1 MYRFEWALVTLQA
14 FNAIK
19 KFLTTPPVLK
29 PPNGATANQS
39 VDDLFLYISCTTHV
53 VGTAL
58 VVGREEGH
66 VQAVQY
72 LVYFNNEVLGSTKI
86 RYYMLS
92 SSLHASCTTTLTATK
107 S

>member
-1 MYRFEWALVTLQA
+1 MYRFEWAPVTLQA
-14 FNAIK
+14 FNALK

-29 PPNGATANQS
+29 PPNRATANQS

-58 VVGREEGH
+58 VVAREEGH

-72 LVYFNNEVLGSTKI
+72 LVYFNNEVLWSTKI